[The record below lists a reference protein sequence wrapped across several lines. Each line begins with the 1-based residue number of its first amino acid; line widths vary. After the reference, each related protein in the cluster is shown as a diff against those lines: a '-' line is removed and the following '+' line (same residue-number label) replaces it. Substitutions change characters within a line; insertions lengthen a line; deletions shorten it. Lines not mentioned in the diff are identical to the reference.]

1 MIDAISGL
9 LRPTF
14 FNFACASVNSE
25 SPEMA
30 SSTSFKVFD
39 ESSSNFLKSYQ
50 EVVNTNFRPI
60 FSGMPSND
68 DKMEKIR
75 MNNII
80 LDSETVLL
88 EPLFSDMPSVSHKFT
103 RKVLDI
109 LIFFLITMITM
120 MLFLMIIIG
129 DLISDDSV
137 YIKNNIC
144 DSCVSYCIGN
154 RLVASACSS
163 DSDTIADPQMDYT
176 NLYNFLNL
184 FIQSTKFVT
193 LRSHVELD
201 RWGRPG
207 VWFEDLYDFSKWKHF
222 TTGRIKT
229 QVQTK
234 NGIFTYSEL
243 PSFPQDKTRIR
254 GPKIRRI
261 RRDAM
266 VSSLEPN
273 LPENESNR
281 NPRASQFN
289 GYFKGSDFREH
300 SEN

>member
-1 MIDAISGL
+1 
-9 LRPTF
+9 
-14 FNFACASVNSE
+14 
-25 SPEMA
+25 
-30 SSTSFKVFD
+30 
-39 ESSSNFLKSYQ
+39 
-50 EVVNTNFRPI
+50 
-60 FSGMPSND
+60 
-68 DKMEKIR
+68 
-75 MNNII
+75 
-80 LDSETVLL
+80 
-88 EPLFSDMPSVSHKFT
+88 
-103 RKVLDI
+103 
-109 LIFFLITMITM
+109 M

-129 DLISDDSV
+129 DLICVNSV
-137 YIKNNIC
+137 YTNNIC
-144 DSCVSYCIGN
+144 DTCVSHCMN
-154 RLVASACSS
+154 NPVASACSS
-163 DSDTIADPQMDYT
+163 DLDTIADPQMDYT

-273 LPENESNR
+273 LPENESNL

-289 GYFKGSDFREH
+289 GYFKRSDFGDCGETLRELRVQNVGNVVIAH
-300 SEN
+300 LNINSIRNKFDSLVELIDENIDILVIGETKLDESFPANQFRINGFKKPYRKDRNANGGGVMIYDICERRYSQSKTKGQFTQQC